1 MAPEFHK
8 ERTLLRLLGGL
19 FALQIFTYGIG
30 AVACVYAALKY
41 EKPVCQEFRGALQ
54 TVFDTGV
61 TTILALMGGA
71 SLRKD

>member
-1 MAPEFHK
+1 MAPEFNR
-8 ERTLLRLLGGL
+8 ERFLLKLLGAV
-19 FALQIFTYGIG
+19 FALQLLSYGIG
-30 AVACVYAALKY
+30 AVACTYVGLKR
-41 EKPVCQEFRGALQ
+41 EKPVCQDFRGALQ